1 MAFGGISY
9 IAIFFAAI
17 AGFAV
22 GAAWYGAL
30 GRQWMKAARIA
41 PGSARMS
48 PSLFVTS
55 LIALIVMAWILAGLI
70 GHLGPGQVT
79 VRNGVISG
87 LFVWA
92 GFVATTLAV
101 NHRYGGFGWN
111 LTAIDGGHWLAVLLV
126 MGAVIGA
133 FGGA

>member
-1 MAFGGISY
+1 MAFGGINY
-9 IAIFFAAI
+9 IAIIMAAI

-22 GAAWYGAL
+22 GAVWYGVL
-30 GRQWMKAARIA
+30 GRHWMRAARVA

-48 PSLFVTS
+48 ASLVITS
-55 LIALIVMAWILAGLI
+55 FIALLVMAWVLAGLV

-79 VRNGVISG
+79 MRNGVISG

-101 NHRYGGFGWN
+101 NHRYGGLGWD

-133 FGGA
+133 FGAS